1 MPCSKYSISVIIMGG
16 QSYSQMIS
24 EYNIFQTISDHT
36 KKTSNISLNHYSGE
50 DSTTSPIKLSNSYT
64 LDSNMLNWSVICSNV
79 SYTVGSTVN
88 MLRLGAVVKSL

>member
-1 MPCSKYSISVIIMGG
+1 MFKIQYFSYNYGWSVLFTNDIRI
-16 QSYSQMIS
+16 QH
-24 EYNIFQTISDHT
+24 ISDHIRSH

-79 SYTVGSTVN
+79 SHTVGSTVN